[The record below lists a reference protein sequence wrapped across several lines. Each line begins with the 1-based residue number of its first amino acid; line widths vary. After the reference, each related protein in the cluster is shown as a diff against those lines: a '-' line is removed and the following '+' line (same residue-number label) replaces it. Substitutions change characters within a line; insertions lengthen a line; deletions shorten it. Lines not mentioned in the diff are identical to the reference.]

1 MLEVKPEV
9 ETAVD
14 VATSGDP
21 CCETARDKIFEALK
35 NFEATFPN
43 NVIRQTIG
51 KRFMSREF
59 ILFMRESSCEDLAGL
74 IDAFILHKD
83 VKNTN
88 LLLEIIDIRN
98 EWIECNNTGE
108 PIHAIPV
115 K

>member
-1 MLEVKPEV
+1 
-9 ETAVD
+9 
-14 VATSGDP
+14 
-21 CCETARDKIFEALK
+21 
-35 NFEATFPN
+35 
-43 NVIRQTIG
+43 
-51 KRFMSREF
+51 
-59 ILFMRESSCEDLAGL
+59 MRESSCEDLAGL